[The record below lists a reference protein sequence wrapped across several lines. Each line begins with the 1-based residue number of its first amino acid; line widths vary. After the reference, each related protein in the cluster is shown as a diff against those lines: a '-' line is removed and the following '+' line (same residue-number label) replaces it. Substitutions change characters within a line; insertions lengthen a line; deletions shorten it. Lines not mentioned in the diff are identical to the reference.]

1 MVKLVGDKA
10 EAFAEEASALGWE
23 TEIARNGS
31 KATVTASLDEK
42 VLSISWKGGAC
53 LNEVFLEI
61 DGHQKKL
68 RNAAA
73 ARRKLIE
80 EAGEDE
86 GHKGYDR
93 PVREEKPKQSV
104 QKKSKAANGVEVK
117 TKPVPFKSTRKPRT
131 ILPFDPDTASDV
143 EILQAV
149 VGKRITWKN
158 SISGA
163 YDDARVMARPNQK
176 HLRIDF
182 NRKQERCITF
192 AEADADRHHEA
203 GGGFRSVRVKSIV
216 SVTTK

>member
-23 TEIARNGS
+23 TEIARDGN
-31 KATVTASLDEK
+31 KATVTASIDDK
-42 VLSISWKGGAC
+42 VISISWRGGAC

-73 ARRKLIE
+73 ARRKLAE

-86 GHKGYDR
+86 GHEGYDR
-93 PVREEKPKQSV
+93 PVKEKSKQSV
-104 QKKSKAANGVEVK
+104 QKKSKAANGVETKVK
-117 TKPVPFKSTRKPRT
+117 LAPFKSTPKPKT
-131 ILPFDPDTASDV
+131 ILPFDPDTASDT

-149 VGKRITWKN
+149 VGKRITWRN